1 MDNSDDIIDS
11 RRVIE
16 RIEELES
23 ELETLSEGAR
33 GADEKAGTLAPVSD
47 EYHDA
52 HCELLALKALEA
64 QAEGYAADWHHGCCT
79 LIRDSYFETYA
90 QELAEDI
97 GAIDKNAS
105 WPNTCIDWK
114 MAARDLQMD
123 YTAVEFGDVTY
134 WVR

>member
-11 RRVIE
+11 RQVIE

-33 GADEKAGTLAPVSD
+33 EADEKAGTLAPVSD

-64 QAEGYAADWHHGCCT
+64 QAEGYADNK
-79 LIRDSYFETYA
+79 RRRFD
-90 QELAEDI
+90 
-97 GAIDKNAS
+97 
-105 WPNTCIDWK
+105 
-114 MAARDLQMD
+114 AR
-123 YTAVEFGDVTY
+123 
-134 WVR
+134 